1 MGLTLSSM
9 AELLITWERYMVMVW
24 LVAAA
29 VLVAMAVGQPVMLG
43 PESGPLMETADSADT
58 PRFSYR
64 VVKEYSHRADA
75 WTEGLSFV
83 KGKIY
88 ESTGPVYKPGVVQT
102 VGGDLSVIDLE
113 TGAVENQVEFKD
125 IYGEG
130 STQVG
135 SDLFVLSYKQRTIKK
150 FRATPDLEPDG
161 EIPLAAGEGWGATSD
176 GSNLVLSDGSEQISF
191 VNPQTN
197 KVIRK
202 ISVHDAAGTPIKNLN
217 ELEWVGTEVWAN
229 IWETNNIARI
239 DPNSGQL
246 NGMIDLT
253 GLQKSIRSK
262 GNWPNGIAYQASTKQ
277 IVVTGK
283 LWDKMYEIEVI
294 PQ

>member
-1 MGLTLSSM
+1 MGEAAWRMSPRGILLGYTL
-9 AELLITWERYMVMVW
+9 L
-24 LVAAA
+24 AAA
-29 VLVAMAVGQPVMLG
+29 MGEPVSLQA
-43 PESGPLMETADSADT
+43 ESDLMEGSQIGASET
-58 PRFSYR
+58 PRSGYKVLR
-64 VVKEYSHRADA
+64 EYPHRMV

-83 KGKIY
+83 NGKLY
-88 ESTGPVYKPGVVQT
+88 ESTGPVWKQHENPQ
-102 VGGDLSVIDLE
+102 VGGSLSRLDLE
-113 TGAVENQVEFKD
+113 SGKVESSVAFDD

-135 SDLFVLSYKQRTIKK
+135 SDVFVLSYKQRKIKK

-161 EIPLAAGEGWGATSD
+161 EIPLAAVEGWGATSD

-283 LWDKMYEIEVI
+283 LWDKIYEIEVI